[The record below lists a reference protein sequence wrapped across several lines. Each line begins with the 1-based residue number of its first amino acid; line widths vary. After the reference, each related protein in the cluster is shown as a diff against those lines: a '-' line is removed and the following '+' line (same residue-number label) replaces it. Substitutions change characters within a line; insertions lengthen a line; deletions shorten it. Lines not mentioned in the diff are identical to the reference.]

1 MIKVAINGFGR
12 IGRTFFRQAFGHSE
26 LEFVAVN
33 DLTDEENLAYLLRY
47 DTVYGRYGKKVE
59 TVKKGDKRYLVV
71 DGKNIL
77 VFSERESERLPW
89 KDLDIDV
96 VVESTGFFASEEG
109 SQKHIKAG
117 AKKVVITAP
126 AKGGVQ
132 HVLIGSNPEKIR
144 DNVIISNAS
153 CTTNSAGPVAE
164 ILMANPGVEKALLTT
179 VHAYT
184 ATQGLVDGP
193 GGKDDLRRGRA
204 AAQNI
209 VPSHTGAAEAVAKAV
224 PVYEGI
230 FTGIAIR
237 VPVVCG
243 SLTDFTFI
251 AKRNTSV
258 EEINDIFRKA
268 AKEERWEGILSVSEE
283 PLVSS
288 DIIGTE
294 YAAIV
299 DLEFTRVVG
308 GNLVKVLAWY
318 DNEWGYSAMLTRVVV
333 ETGRSLGK

>member
-1 MIKVAINGFGR
+1 MIRVAINGFGR
-12 IGRTFFRQAFGHSE
+12 IGRTFFRQAFGHPE

-47 DTVYGRYGKKVE
+47 DTVYGRYEKLVE
-59 TVKKGDKRYLVV
+59 TAEEGEKKYLIV
-71 DGKNIL
+71 DGKKIL
-77 VFSERESERLPW
+77 SLSEREPENLPW

-96 VVESTGFFASEEG
+96 VVESTGFFASDEG

-126 AKGGVQ
+126 AKGAVP
-132 HVLIGSNPEKIR
+132 HVLIGSNPERIK

-164 ILMANPGVEKALLTT
+164 IMMANPGVEKAVLAT
-179 VHAYT
+179 VHGYT
-184 ATQGLVDGP
+184 ATQSLVDAP
-193 GGKDDLRRGRA
+193 GGRGDFRRGRA

-209 VPSHTGAAEAVAKAV
+209 VPSHTGAAEAVAKAI
-224 PVYEGI
+224 PVFEGI

-237 VPVVCG
+237 VPVVSG

-251 AKRNTSV
+251 AKRNTSA

-268 AKEERWEGILSVSEE
+268 AKEERWEGILAASDE

>member
-1 MIKVAINGFGR
+1 MTKVAINGFGR
-12 IGRTFFRQAFGHSE
+12 IGRTFFRQAFGRPD
-26 LEFVAVN
+26 LEFIAVN

-59 TVKKGDKRYLVV
+59 TMRKDDKRYLVV

-77 VFSERESERLPW
+77 VLSEREPEKLPW

-96 VVESTGFFASEEG
+96 VVESTGFFASDEG

-126 AKGGVQ
+126 AKGAVQ
-132 HVLIGSNPEKIR
+132 HVLIGSNPEKVK

-179 VHAYT
+179 IHAYT
-184 ATQGLVDGP
+184 ATQALVDAP
-193 GGKDDLRRGRA
+193 GGKGDFRRGRA

-209 VPSHTGAAEAVAKAV
+209 VPSHTGAAEAVAKAI
-224 PVYEGI
+224 PAFEGI

-237 VPVVCG
+237 VPVLVG

-251 AKRNTSV
+251 AKRNTSA
-258 EEINDIFRKA
+258 EEINDIFRNA
-268 AKEERWEGILSVSEE
+268 AKEERWKEILAVSEE

-333 ETGRSLGK
+333 EAGKSLGR